1 MQWLFAAF
9 AVIWIAVLVY
19 LIGLH
24 VKLNAIAGEIAELK
38 AKLARGK
45 D

>member
-9 AVIWIAVLVY
+9 AVVWIAVLVY
-19 LIGLH
+19 LIGLG
-24 VKLNAIAGEIAELK
+24 VKLNAIAKEIAELK
-38 AKLARGK
+38 AKLVRGK